1 MNKLRTGDEV
11 IIISG
16 KDKGKTGTLTKFVSK
31 DKCIVMGLK
40 IVKKHQKPNPQLNIA
55 GGIIE
60 KESPIHLSN
69 IAIYNKKTKKADKV
83 KIKEYLDNSLMM
95 VTALAPY
102 IGYDNASNIAKR
114 ALKNHTMLK
123 EETIKSGLIN
133 EKDYNKIINPLKLTK
148 PN

>member
-60 KESPIHLSN
+60 KECQY
-69 IAIYNKKTKKADKV
+69 IYLISLYTTKK
-83 KIKEYLDNSLMM
+83 
-95 VTALAPY
+95 P
-102 IGYDNASNIAKR
+102 KR
-114 ALKNHTMLK
+114 
-123 EETIKSGLIN
+123 
-133 EKDYNKIINPLKLTK
+133 LTK
-148 PN
+148 

>member
-16 KDKGKTGTLTKFVSK
+16 KDKGKTGTLTKFVSN

-83 KIKEYLDNSLMM
+83 KIE
-95 VTALAPY
+95 V
-102 IGYDNASNIAKR
+102 
-114 ALKNHTMLK
+114 
-123 EETIKSGLIN
+123 N
-133 EKDYNKIINPLKLTK
+133 EKAKKRIFKSDGKEIKWVVQ
-148 PN
+148 

>member
-83 KIKEYLDNSLMM
+83 KIKE
-95 VTALAPY
+95 
-102 IGYDNASNIAKR
+102 
-114 ALKNHTMLK
+114 
-123 EETIKSGLIN
+123 
-133 EKDYNKIINPLKLTK
+133 TK
-148 PN
+148 PISKTKSWELVEIMKASEGELG

>member
-69 IAIYNKKTKKADKV
+69 IAIYNKKTIKFIKFDFLRTIKKV
-83 KIKEYLDNSLMM
+83 LNY
-95 VTALAPY
+95 
-102 IGYDNASNIAKR
+102 
-114 ALKNHTMLK
+114 LKNFKFT
-123 EETIKSGLIN
+123 
-133 EKDYNKIINPLKLTK
+133 
-148 PN
+148 